1 MLYVDQ
7 DAACTLE
14 HAGNDG
20 PANTMRLNGYLI
32 RSTLVGALGGLLFGF
47 DTAVISGTT
56 HQLTQVFH
64 LTSTQ
69 LGVTVASALVGT
81 VVGAMLA
88 GYPGQRIGRRDSLR
102 IMAALYII
110 SSIGCALAW
119 NWDSLLAFRIIGG
132 LGIGGSSVLGPMYIA
147 EIAPAKWR
155 GRLVGTFQINIVV
168 GILLAYMSN
177 FIIAT
182 FHLGANEWRWQLGV
196 SGIPAVLF
204 LVMLL
209 TIGRSPRWLVTQSR
223 IDEAR
228 EALRLAGTPN
238 TEEEL
243 QDIIASIHLDRQ
255 TRTDP
260 LFTRK
265 YRLPIFLA
273 VTVGMFNQLSGIN
286 AILYYL
292 NDIFAQAGFSSLSSD
307 VQAIYVGLA
316 NLVATL
322 IAISVIDKLGRK
334 TLLLVG
340 AVGMTICLTTVAV
353 IFQTHAHQQ
362 YLLPL
367 LILYII
373 AFAISQGAVV
383 WVYLGEVFPT
393 RVRSKGQSLGSSANW
408 VTNAVISGVFPILA
422 VHYAALPFYF
432 FAAMMALQFFIVL
445 FIYPETKNL
454 SLEQMQRKM
463 GID

>member
-1 MLYVDQ
+1 
-7 DAACTLE
+7 
-14 HAGNDG
+14 
-20 PANTMRLNGYLI
+20 MRLNSYLI

-56 HQLTQVFH
+56 HQLTQIYG

-69 LGVTVASALVGT
+69 LGITVASALVGT
-81 VVGAMLA
+81 VIGAMLS
-88 GYPGQRIGRRDSLR
+88 GIPGQRIGRRDSLR

-110 SSIGCALAW
+110 SALGCALAW
-119 NWDSLLAFRIIGG
+119 NWDALLAFRVIGG

-168 GILLAYMSN
+168 GILLAYVSN
-177 FIIAT
+177 FLIAML
-182 FHLGANEWRWQLGV
+182 HLGVLEWRWQLGIA
-196 SGIPAVLF
+196 GLPALLF
-204 LVMLL
+204 LIMLL

-223 IDEAR
+223 IEEAR
-228 EALRLAGTPN
+228 EALRLSGTPN

-243 QDIIASIHLDRQ
+243 QDIIASIHLDRL
-255 TRTDP
+255 TRNEP
-260 LFTRK
+260 LLVKK

-273 VTVGMFNQLSGIN
+273 VTVGIFNQLSGIN

-292 NDIFAQAGFSSLSSD
+292 NDIFAQAGFTSLSGD
-307 VQAIYVGLA
+307 IQAIYVGLA

-322 IAISVIDKLGRK
+322 AAMSVIDKLGRK
-334 TLLLVG
+334 TLLLIG

-353 IFQTHAHQQ
+353 IFQTHGHQK

-367 LILYII
+367 LVLYIV

-383 WVYLGEVFPT
+383 WVYIAEVFPT
-393 RVRSKGQSLGSSANW
+393 RIRAKGQSLGTSANW
-408 VTNAVISGVFPILA
+408 VTNALISGIFPILA
-422 VHYAALPFYF
+422 VHFAALPFYF
-432 FAAMMALQFFIVL
+432 FAGMMALQFFIVL
-445 FIYPETKNL
+445 FIYPETKGL
-454 SLEQMQRKM
+454 SLEQMQRKL